1 MTKLTIVPKPVVR
14 APRLANIPA
23 GSLVV
28 MDGMLLQKVRN
39 EVTFDKG
46 QVVILRVV
54 LPCPD
59 DEYDGSIEGAVGVP
73 GAEVGSGNTTDFHV
87 PAEVEVR
94 L

>member
-14 APRLANIPA
+14 APRLADVPA

-28 MDGMLLQKVRN
+28 MDGMLLQKARN
-39 EVTFDKG
+39 EFTYGRG

-54 LPCPD
+54 LSWPD
-59 DEYDGSIEGAVGVP
+59 DEYDGIIEGSVGVP
-73 GAEVGSGNTTDFHV
+73 GAEVRLADMTNFQV

>member
-1 MTKLTIVPKPVVR
+1 MTKLTIVPKAPTP
-14 APRLANIPA
+14 APRLADAPA

-28 MDGMLLQKVRN
+28 MDGMLLQKARN
-39 EVTFDKG
+39 EFTYGRG

-54 LPCPD
+54 LSWPD
-59 DEYDGSIEGAVGVP
+59 DEYDGIIEGSVGVP
-73 GAEVGSGNTTDFHV
+73 GAEVSSDDTADFRV